1 MGLLDD
7 MLRIKRELDA
17 SAPPPMY
24 AVKCHPATGYRL
36 QREWRA
42 AEPDTLSALCSQPPI
57 YHDMGVPIGQVLVAQ
72 TRQLA
77 DFWRMEA
84 QFVYW
89 QRQMT
94 ERRRLVAVLRTLVDQ
109 RTATTNPQD

>member
-7 MLRIKRELDA
+7 MLRIKHELDA

-36 QREWRA
+36 RQTLTDST
-42 AEPDTLSALCSQPPI
+42 PDTLSALWSQPPI
-57 YHDMGVPIGQVLVAQ
+57 YHDTNMPVGQVLVAQ

-84 QFVYW
+84 QFAYW
-89 QRQMT
+89 QRQMA
-94 ERRRLVAVLRTLVDQ
+94 ERRRFVAVLHTLIDQ
-109 RTATTNPQD
+109 RTANTTPQN